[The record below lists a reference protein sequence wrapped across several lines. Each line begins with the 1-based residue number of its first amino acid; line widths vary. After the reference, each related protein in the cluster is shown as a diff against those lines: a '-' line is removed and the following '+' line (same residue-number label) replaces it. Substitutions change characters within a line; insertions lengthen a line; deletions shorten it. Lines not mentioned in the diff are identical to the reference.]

1 MKTYTAF
8 RVLEGLPGEGVL
20 PRSLGPSQRNSQ
32 VLSLKSKSRERYE
45 EDLESN
51 DHQRSFSTFD
61 GRYNE

>member
-32 VLSLKSKSRERYE
+32 LLSLKLKG
-45 EDLESN
+45 
-51 DHQRSFSTFD
+51 QRKI
-61 GRYNE
+61 